1 MNQAKLLVSRLAY
14 RNIFRNTRR
23 TILTVCLISCGLAA
37 LLLADSFVRGSLKT
51 FIAISTETFLG
62 EAQIHQQGFRDAQD
76 VDLYIPEPEALYKKL
91 DNYAEI
97 KAYSP
102 RTLAGAMISS
112 SENVSGGMVVGIDG
126 EKEAQVSKLK
136 KSMLKGDYLSN
147 KKGEILLGSLMAD
160 LLEVDLGDR
169 IVVTISQANGGE
181 LSQELFRVSGIF
193 SFNDRNM
200 DNGIAFVNLGQSQQL
215 LNIDGIHQVAL
226 NFISDEAINDKTL
239 PLWQELNNQ
248 GLETLDWLELVP
260 QLSGMLGMVD
270 YTTLI
275 IAFIMY
281 ILVSLGLINTMLM
294 SIFERRNEFG
304 ILLAIGTRPRQLFW
318 QIMMEG
324 FLIGLISTFIGAI
337 IGITLCYFGSIHG
350 ISYDNLE
357 MMGTTINEPLYPI
370 ADYWVFFE
378 LSLSI
383 LFITLLA
390 CLYPALHA
398 ARLQPSD
405 AMRKTL

>member
-23 TILTVCLISCGLAA
+23 TVLTVCLISCGLAA

-51 FIAISTETFLG
+51 FISISTETFLG

-76 VDLYIPEPEALYKKL
+76 IDLYIPKPEALYKKL
-91 DNYAEI
+91 DNYSEV

-102 RTLAGAMISS
+102 RTLTGAMISS
-112 SENVSGGMVVGIDG
+112 SENVSGGMIVGIND
-126 EKEAQVSKLK
+126 EREAQVSKLK

-200 DNGIAFVNLGQSQQL
+200 DNGIAFVNLDQGQQL

-226 NFISDEAINDKTL
+226 NFTYDEAINDKTL
-239 PLWQELNNQ
+239 ALWQELNSQ

-324 FLIGLISTFIGAI
+324 FLIGLISTFIGLI
-337 IGITLCYFGSIHG
+337 IGSILCYFGSVYG
-350 ISYDNLE
+350 ISYDDLE

-398 ARLQPSD
+398 ARLKPSD

>member
-23 TILTVCLISCGLAA
+23 TVLTVCLISCGLAA

-62 EAQIHQQGFRDAQD
+62 EAQIHQKGFRDAQD
-76 VDLYIPEPEALYKKL
+76 VDLYIPKPEALYKKL
-91 DNYAEI
+91 DSYSEV
-97 KAYSP
+97 KAFSP

-136 KSMLKGDYLSN
+136 KSMLKGNYLSN

-200 DNGIAFVNLGQSQQL
+200 DNGIAFVNLDQGQQL

-226 NFISDEAINDKTL
+226 NFISDEAINDKNL
-239 PLWQELNNQ
+239 ALWQELNGQ

-324 FLIGLISTFIGAI
+324 FFIGLISTLIGLI
-337 IGITLCYFGSIHG
+337 IGSILCYFGSVYG
-350 ISYDNLE
+350 ISYDGLE
-357 MMGTTINEPLYPI
+357 MMGTTMNEPLYPI
-370 ADYWVFFE
+370 ADYGVFFE

>member
-23 TILTVCLISCGLAA
+23 TVLTVCLISCGLAA

-62 EAQIHQQGFRDAQD
+62 EAQIHQKGFRDAQD
-76 VDLYIPEPEALYKKL
+76 VDLYIPKPEALYKKL
-91 DNYAEI
+91 DSYSEV
-97 KAYSP
+97 KAFSP

-136 KSMLKGDYLSN
+136 KSMLKGNYLSN

-200 DNGIAFVNLGQSQQL
+200 DNGIAFVNLDQGQQL

-226 NFISDEAINDKTL
+226 NFISDEAINDKNL
-239 PLWQELNNQ
+239 ALWQELNGQ

-324 FLIGLISTFIGAI
+324 FFIGLISTLIGLI
-337 IGITLCYFGSIHG
+337 IGSILCYFGSVYG
-350 ISYDNLE
+350 ISYDGLE
-357 MMGTTINEPLYPI
+357 MMGTTMNEPLYPI

>member
-1 MNQAKLLVSRLAY
+1 MSQQTFLISRLAY

-23 TILTVCLISCGLAA
+23 TLLTICLISFGLAA

-51 FIAISTETFLG
+51 FISISTETFLG
-62 EAQIHQQGFRDAQD
+62 EAQIHQKGFRDAQD
-76 VDLYIPEPEALYKKL
+76 IDLYIPQPSALYQQL
-91 DNYAEI
+91 DQYTDI

-112 SENVSGGMVVGIDG
+112 SENVSGGMIIGINE
-126 EKEAQVSKLK
+126 EKESQISKLK
-136 KSMLKGDYLSN
+136 KSIIKGNYLSSN
-147 KKGEILLGSLMAD
+147 KGEILLGSLLAD

-169 IVVTISQANGGE
+169 IVVTLSQANGGE

-200 DNGIAFVNLGQSQQL
+200 DNAIAFINLNQSQQL
-215 LNIDGIHQVAL
+215 LNINGVHQIAL
-226 NFISDEAINDKTL
+226 TFNSANAIDNKAL
-239 PLWQELNNQ
+239 PIWQDLNTQN
-248 GLETLDWLELVP
+248 LETLDWLELTP
-260 QLSGMLGMVD
+260 QLAGILGMVN

-275 IAFIMY
+275 IALIMY
-281 ILVSLGLINTMLM
+281 ILVALGLINTMLM

-318 QIMMEG
+318 QIMCEG
-324 FLIGLISTFIGAI
+324 FFIGAI
-337 IGITLCYFGSIHG
+337 SMVVGLIIGGSVSLWASING
-350 ISYDNLE
+350 LRYDDLE
-357 MMGTTINEPLYPI
+357 MMGATINEPIYAVI
-370 ADYWVFFE
+370 DYLSFIE
-378 LSLSI
+378 LSISI

-390 CLYPALHA
+390 CVYPALHA

>member
-1 MNQAKLLVSRLAY
+1 MNQAKLLISRLAY
-14 RNIFRNTRR
+14 RNIFRNIRR
-23 TILTVCLISCGLAA
+23 TLLTVCLISCGLAA

-76 VDLYIPEPEALYKKL
+76 VDLYIPNPETLYQQL
-91 DNYAEI
+91 DNYSEI

-200 DNGIAFVNLGQSQQL
+200 DNGIAFVNLDQGQQL

-226 NFISDEAINDKTL
+226 NFTSEEAINDKSL
-239 PLWQELNNQ
+239 ALWQELNSQ

-324 FLIGLISTFIGAI
+324 FLIGLISTFIGAV

-350 ISYDNLE
+350 ISYDDLE

-370 ADYWVFFE
+370 ADYWVFLE